1 MLKERMFLSNY
12 TRLGGLFRIKETGR
26 SIHTSYRRD
35 YNTPDKI
42 QLLHTSLA
50 IRRTRLLNI
59 NLPIFFHLIIFP
71 TVLNGYRLNGRAK
84 YSTDSIETTLCPNK
98 RPPFLNN
105 SVKN

>member
-59 NLPIFFHLIIFP
+59 NLPIF
-71 TVLNGYRLNGRAK
+71 
-84 YSTDSIETTLCPNK
+84 S
-98 RPPFLNN
+98 LNN
-105 SVKN
+105 FPDRFKRLQAQWSR